1 MIMLQPGSGAVMN
14 IGVDILYATLLC
26 FAEFIHSGDW

>member
-14 IGVDILYATLLC
+14 IGVDILYTTLLC
-26 FAEFIHSGDW
+26 FPEFFH